1 MLDDD
6 LIHINIS
13 TLDEFSAEDKLN
25 IVDFIRNI
33 KSDVSAMV
41 NIAKKANIWSDS
53 ITRIIITNDYKKDI
67 EKQAELWNMP
77 VKLTA
82 EKEYIGISKTL
93 FNYNPLNP
101 EQHIFFPLN
110 VVTMKE
116 DFQQIVLGQI
126 ISIYAGKIIKGELAK
141 YDSLT
146 INLITLKDH
155 INHSLTVWI
164 PKNYSKQIE
173 KEVFKN
179 YKNELNANNIFN
191 GFCRKLKRN
200 LFEYNSD
207 EKDNDFRISR
217 FWNKTYS
224 DFTNLISRFI
234 EIRITNGELLIKN
247 EKYLNLILPIL
258 ENINEITTNQLEG
271 KEVSIVSLQNNIIA
285 FFEAFQI
292 NLSEA
297 KIGIKI
303 GLTKNPKDY
312 FVNGVDKV
320 IDTEPRF
327 VCFLDILGFSSMI
340 DEYDEDLTSTVLQ
353 DIQEAFQ
360 NSIQTI
366 ETNDNTL
373 NKEALKHLKYQL
385 FSDCVSISIPYFDHE
400 DDFLCNFNLISAFIR
415 GFQLNM
421 MVKGFFVRGGLSIG
435 SYYSD
440 KHMIFSKGL
449 VNAYLLESKKA
460 IYPRVLID
468 KKILKKL
475 KKYQKSRITYYGIN
489 DYLLCDWENYVFLN
503 PFNLTKELINQFEMI
518 KEEIKRD
525 DNSEF
530 NKAINSLMDIAF
542 NLVKEPLKE
551 IQSKEPEMIKLIRN
565 HIQANKLKYANSEN
579 ILSKYIWIEEL
590 LKWIN
595 DKNSSEL
602 NFKYYLHEKLKNEPK
617 DL

>member
-6 LIHINIS
+6 LIHINIP

-25 IVDFIRNI
+25 IEDFIRNI
-33 KSDVSAMV
+33 KSDVSALV
-41 NIAKKANIWSDS
+41 NVAKKANIWSDS

-67 EKQAELWNMP
+67 EKQAELWNRP
-77 VKLTA
+77 VKLIA

-126 ISIYAGKIIKGELAK
+126 ISIFAGKIIKGELAK

-146 INLITLKDH
+146 INLITLQDH

-234 EIRITNGELLIKN
+234 EIRITNGELFIKN
-247 EKYLNLILPIL
+247 EQYLNLILPIL
-258 ENINEITTNQLEG
+258 EKIDNITTSQLNETDI
-271 KEVSIVSLQNNIIA
+271 SITELQKDIIA
-285 FFEAFQI
+285 FFDAFQVF
-292 NLSEA
+292 LSEA
-297 KIGIKI
+297 EIGIKI
-303 GLTKNPKDY
+303 KLTKNPKDY
-312 FVNGVDKV
+312 FINNI

-327 VCFLDILGFSSMI
+327 VCFLDILGFSDMI
-340 DEYDEDLTSTVLQ
+340 DEYDEDVTSTVLQ

-360 NSIQTI
+360 ISIQTI
-366 ETNDNTL
+366 ETNDNTP

-385 FSDCVSISIPYFDHE
+385 FSDCVSISIPYFDRE
-400 DDFLCNFNLISAFIR
+400 DDFLSNFNLISAFIR

-435 SYYSD
+435 SFYSD
-440 KHMIFSKGL
+440 NHMIFSKGL

-468 KKILKKL
+468 KSILEKL
-475 KKYQKSRITYYGIN
+475 SKYDEFKFSNYGIN
-489 DYLLCDWENYVFLN
+489 KYLISDWENYVFLN
-503 PFNLTKELINQFEMI
+503 PFNLTSDIVNQFERL
-518 KEEIKRD
+518 KDEVKLD
-525 DNSEF
+525 SSDEF
-530 NKAINSLMDIAF
+530 NNALNSIMDMTF
-542 NLVKEPLKE
+542 NLIREPLKE
-551 IQSKEPEMIKLIRN
+551 IQSKEPEMIELIKN
-565 HIQANKLKYANSEN
+565 HIDLYKKKYSQNED
-579 ILSKYIWIEEL
+579 ILTKYIWIDEL
-590 LKWIN
+590 LKWIE
-595 DKNSSEL
+595 DENSSEL
-602 NFKYYLHEKLKNEPK
+602 KFKYLFNDKIKNEPK
-617 DL
+617 DF